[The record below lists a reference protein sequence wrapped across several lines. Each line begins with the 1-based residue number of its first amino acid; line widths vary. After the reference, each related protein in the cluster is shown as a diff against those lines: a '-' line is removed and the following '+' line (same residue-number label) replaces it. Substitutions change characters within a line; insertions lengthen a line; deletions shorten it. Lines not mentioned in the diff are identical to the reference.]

1 MSAKHYCVVAAIST
15 YYGVYLLCCHELDA
29 YSTDKHCSLGYT
41 SRYVTW
47 LAALHVGY
55 WFKNETQACTISASV
70 VLR

>member
-1 MSAKHYCVVAAIST
+1 VSAKHYCVVAAIST

-55 WFKNETQACTISASV
+55 
-70 VLR
+70 